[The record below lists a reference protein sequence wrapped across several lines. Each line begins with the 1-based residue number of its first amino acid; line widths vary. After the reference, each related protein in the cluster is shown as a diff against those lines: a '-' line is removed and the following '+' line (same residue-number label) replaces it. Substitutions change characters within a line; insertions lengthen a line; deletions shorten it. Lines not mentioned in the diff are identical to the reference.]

1 VWLIGL
7 LRLLLKGQ
15 QNKEEQQLKT
25 IVLTGGGTAGHV
37 TPNLALIPNLKANGW
52 DIQYIGS
59 YNGIEKELVQKENI
73 PYHPIASGKLR
84 RYLSVENLKDP
95 FKVIKGYFD
104 AYTILKKLKPKV
116 VFSKGGYVTVP
127 VVLAASH
134 LKIPVIIHESDMTPG
149 LANKIAM
156 GSAKTICVNFEETL
170 KYVGSKGIYTGSPI
184 RAELFKGSKGEGNRL
199 CGFDEVR
206 PTLLMM
212 GGSLGARKIN
222 EVLREALPSLLEKYN
237 VVHICGK
244 NNLDESL
251 VGLNGYKQ
259 FEYVREELPHLFAM
273 ADVMLSRAG
282 ANALA
287 EIIALNIPSLLIPL
301 SQAASRGDQILNAN
315 AMNKKGYCE
324 VLFEENLDKS
334 TLIEKINNLYSNRQ
348 QFRCKMEEMTKQ
360 SGVDKVMVEIQ
371 KYQ

>member
-1 VWLIGL
+1 M
-7 LRLLLKGQ
+7 
-15 QNKEEQQLKT
+15 KT

-37 TPNLALIPNLKANGW
+37 TPNLALIPTLRENGW

-59 YNGIEKELVQKENI
+59 FNGIEKELVEKENI

-95 FKVIKGYFD
+95 FKVVKGYFD
-104 AYTILKKLKPKV
+104 AYKILKKLKPKV

-127 VVLAASH
+127 VVLAASQ

-156 GSAKTICVNFEETL
+156 KSAKTICVNFEETL
-170 KYVGSKGIYTGSPI
+170 KYVGDKGLYTGSPI
-184 RAELFKGSKGEGNRL
+184 RAELFAGSKTVGNEL
-199 CGFDEVR
+199 CGFEEIR

-222 EVLREALPSLLEKYN
+222 EVLRESLPTLLKTYN

-244 NNLDESL
+244 DNVDESL
-251 VGLNGYKQ
+251 LGIRGYKQ
-259 FEYVREELPHLFAM
+259 FEYVRQELPHLFAM
-273 ADVMLSRAG
+273 TDVMLSRAG

-287 EIIALNIPSLLIPL
+287 EIMALNLPSLLIPL

-315 AMNKKGYCE
+315 AMKDKGYCE
-324 VLFEENLDKS
+324 VLFEEELNKDILIKKLD
-334 TLIEKINNLYSNRQ
+334 EVYSNRGH
-348 QFRCKMEEMTKQ
+348 FRCKMEEMTKQ
-360 SGVDKVMVEIQ
+360 SGVEKVLKEIQ

>member
-1 VWLIGL
+1 M
-7 LRLLLKGQ
+7 
-15 QNKEEQQLKT
+15 KT

-37 TPNLALIPNLKANGW
+37 TPNLALIPSLKENGW

-59 YNGIEKELVQKENI
+59 FNGIEKELVQKENI

-95 FKVIKGYFD
+95 FKVVKGYFD
-104 AYTILKKLKPKV
+104 AYKILKKLKPKV

-134 LKIPVIIHESDMTPG
+134 LGIPVIIHESDMTPG

-156 GSAKTICVNFEETL
+156 KSAKTVCVNFEETL
-170 KYVGSKGIYTGSPI
+170 KYVGNKGLYTGSPI
-184 RAELFKGSKGEGNRL
+184 RAELFKGSKTKGNEL
-199 CGFDEVR
+199 CGFSEMR

-222 EVLREALPSLLEKYN
+222 EVLREALPILLERYN

-244 NNLDESL
+244 NNLDETL
-251 VGLNGYKQ
+251 VGLEGYKQ
-259 FEYVREELPHLFAM
+259 FEYVSAELPHLFAM
-273 ADVMLSRAG
+273 TDVMLSRAG

-315 AMNKKGYCE
+315 AMKKKGYCE
-324 VLFEENLDKS
+324 VLFEEELNKEELIQKLD
-334 TLIEKINNLYSNRQ
+334 EVYRNRH
-348 QFRCKMEEMTKQ
+348 QFRGTMEEMTKQ
-360 SGVDKVMVEIQ
+360 SGIEKVMQEIQ

>member
-1 VWLIGL
+1 M
-7 LRLLLKGQ
+7 
-15 QNKEEQQLKT
+15 KT

-37 TPNLALIPNLKANGW
+37 TPNLALIPTLKENGW

-59 YNGIEKELVQKENI
+59 HTGIEKELVIKENI

-104 AYTILKKLKPKV
+104 AYKILKKLKPKV

-156 GSAKTICVNFEETL
+156 RSAKTVCVNFEETL
-170 KYVGSKGIYTGSPI
+170 KYVGSKGVHTGSPI
-184 RAELFKGSKGEGNRL
+184 RKELFEGSKTKGNEL
-199 CGFDEVR
+199 CGFKEVR

-222 EVLREALPSLLEKYN
+222 ETLREALPQLLKN
-237 VVHICGK
+237 FNIVHICGK
-244 NNLDESL
+244 KNLDESL
-251 VGLNGYKQ
+251 LKLEGYKQ
-259 FEYVREELPHLFAM
+259 FEYVSEELPHLFAM
-273 ADVMLSRAG
+273 SDIMLSRAG

-287 EIIALNIPSLLIPL
+287 EIMALNIPSLLIPL
-301 SQAASRGDQILNAN
+301 SQKASRGDQILNAN
-315 AMNKKGYCE
+315 AMKSKGYCD
-324 VLFEENLDKS
+324 VLYEEGLNKNK
-334 TLIEKINNLYSNRQ
+334 LIEKINELYSNRE
-348 QFRCKMEEMTKQ
+348 QFRGKMKERTKL
-360 SGVDKVMVEIQ
+360 SGVQKVMQEIQ
-371 KYQ
+371 KYE

>member
-1 VWLIGL
+1 M
-7 LRLLLKGQ
+7 
-15 QNKEEQQLKT
+15 KT

-37 TPNLALIPNLKANGW
+37 TPNLALIPSLKKDGW

-59 YNGIEKELVQKENI
+59 INGIEKELVQKENI
-73 PYHPIASGKLR
+73 PYHSIASGKLR

-95 FKVIKGYFD
+95 FKVVKGYFD
-104 AYTILKKLKPKV
+104 AYKILKELKPKV

-156 GSAKTICVNFEETL
+156 KSAKTICVNFEETL
-170 KYVGSKGIYTGSPI
+170 KHVGGKGIYTGSPI
-184 RAELFKGSKGEGNRL
+184 RAELFKGSRAIGNQM
-199 CGFDEVR
+199 CGFNEAR

-222 EVLREALPSLLEKYN
+222 EVLREALPTLLKKYN

-244 NNLDESL
+244 NNLDENL
-251 VGLNGYKQ
+251 VGMEGYKQ

-273 ADVMLSRAG
+273 TDVMLSRAG

-315 AMNKKGYCE
+315 AMNQKGYCE
-324 VLFEENLDKS
+324 VLMEETLNKETLVEKLD
-334 TLIEKINNLYSNRQ
+334 EVYRNRHKLKG
-348 QFRCKMEEMTKQ
+348 KMEEMTKQ
-360 SGVDKVMVEIQ
+360 SGVEKVMREIQ
-371 KYQ
+371 KYE

>member
-1 VWLIGL
+1 M
-7 LRLLLKGQ
+7 
-15 QNKEEQQLKT
+15 KT

-37 TPNLALIPNLKANGW
+37 TPNLALIPSLKENGW

-59 YNGIEKELVQKENI
+59 FNGIEKELVQKENI

-95 FKVIKGYFD
+95 FKVVKGYFD
-104 AYTILKKLKPKV
+104 AYKILKKLKPKV

-134 LKIPVIIHESDMTPG
+134 LGIPVIIHESDMTPG

-156 GSAKTICVNFEETL
+156 RSAKTICVNFEETL
-170 KYVGSKGIYTGSPI
+170 QHVGNKGLYTGSPI
-184 RAELFKGSKGEGNRL
+184 RAELFKGTRTRGNEL
-199 CGFDEVR
+199 CGFDDIR

-222 EVLREALPSLLEKYN
+222 EVLREALPTLLKTYN

-244 NNLDESL
+244 NNLDQSL
-251 VGLNGYKQ
+251 VGLKGYKQ
-259 FEYVREELPHLFAM
+259 FEYVNAELPHLFAM
-273 ADVMLSRAG
+273 TDVMLSRAG

-287 EIIALNIPSLLIPL
+287 EIIALNIPSLLVPL

-315 AMNKKGYCE
+315 AMKKKGYCE
-324 VLFEENLDKS
+324 VLFEEDLTKESLIQNLDKV
-334 TLIEKINNLYSNRQ
+334 YRNRHQ
-348 QFRCKMEEMTKQ
+348 LRGKMEEMTKQ
-360 SGVDKVMVEIQ
+360 SGVEKVMQEIQ

>member
-1 VWLIGL
+1 M
-7 LRLLLKGQ
+7 
-15 QNKEEQQLKT
+15 KT

-37 TPNLALIPNLKANGW
+37 TPNLALIPSLRKEGW
-52 DIQYIGS
+52 NIQYIGS
-59 YNGIEKELVQKENI
+59 INGIEKQLVQKENV
-73 PYHPIASGKLR
+73 PYHSIASGKLR
-84 RYLSVENLKDP
+84 RYLSLENLKDP

-104 AYTILKKLKPKV
+104 AYKILKKLRPKV

-127 VVLAASH
+127 VVLAAH
-134 LKIPVIIHESDMTPG
+134 RLHIPVIIHESDMTPG

-156 GSAKTICVNFEETL
+156 RSAKTICVNFEETL
-170 KYVGSKGIYTGSPI
+170 KHVGKKGIYTGSPI
-184 RAELFKGSKGEGNRL
+184 REALFKGNKSKGNQICE
-199 CGFDEVR
+199 FKVER

-222 EVLREALPSLLEKYN
+222 EVLREALPTLLKTYN
-237 VVHICGK
+237 IIHICGK
-244 NNLDESL
+244 NNLDEKLSNL
-251 VGLNGYKQ
+251 EGYKQ
-259 FEYVREELPHLFAM
+259 FEYVNEELPHLFAL

-315 AMNKKGYCE
+315 AMQKKGYCE
-324 VLFEENLDKS
+324 VLLEENLNKDK
-334 TLIEKINNLYSNRQ
+334 LIAKLDEVYRNRD
-348 QFRCKMEEMTKQ
+348 QFRCTMKERTKQ
-360 SGVDKVMVEIQ
+360 SGIERVMQEIQ

>member
-1 VWLIGL
+1 M
-7 LRLLLKGQ
+7 
-15 QNKEEQQLKT
+15 KT

-37 TPNLALIPNLKANGW
+37 TPNLALIPTLRENGW

-59 YNGIEKELVQKENI
+59 FNGIEKELVEKENI

-95 FKVIKGYFD
+95 FKVVKGYFD
-104 AYTILKKLKPKV
+104 AYKILKKLKPKV

-127 VVLAASH
+127 VVLAASQ

-156 GSAKTICVNFEETL
+156 KSAKTICVNFEETL
-170 KYVGSKGIYTGSPI
+170 KYVGDKGLYTGSPI
-184 RAELFKGSKGEGNRL
+184 RAELFAGSKTVGNEL
-199 CGFDEVR
+199 CGFKEIR

-222 EVLREALPSLLEKYN
+222 EVLRESLPTLLKTYN

-244 NNLDESL
+244 DNVDESL
-251 VGLNGYKQ
+251 LGIRGYKQ
-259 FEYVREELPHLFAM
+259 FEYVRQELPHLFAM
-273 ADVMLSRAG
+273 TDVMLSRAG

-287 EIIALNIPSLLIPL
+287 EIMALNLPSLLIPL

-315 AMNKKGYCE
+315 AMKDKGYCE
-324 VLFEENLDKS
+324 VLFEEELNKDILIKKLD
-334 TLIEKINNLYSNRQ
+334 EVYSNRGH
-348 QFRCKMEEMTKQ
+348 FRCKMEEMTKQ
-360 SGVDKVMVEIQ
+360 SGVEKVIKEIQ